1 MKPQDTNPYAATLL
15 RWALGLILVAHAAL
29 KIFVFT
35 LAGTAGFF
43 ESVGFPGWAAYPV
56 VAIEGLGGLL
66 LLAGVQ
72 VRAAALANVP
82 VLLGAATVHL
92 GNGWLF
98 TAKNG
103 GWEYPALLVVL
114 AVAVALLG
122 EGALA
127 LSTRGERSLRPQPA
141 AL

>member
-1 MKPQDTNPYAATLL
+1 MNRWLRDELRRGDAANPAKRFYVAATA
-15 RWALGLILVAHAAL
+15 ALFVTILVNP
-29 KIFVFT
+29 I
-35 LAGTAGFF
+35 AGFLGYVVF
-43 ESVGFPGWAAYPV
+43 AAELV
-56 VAIEGLGGLL
+56 GGLL
-66 LLAGVQ
+66 LVLGVR
-72 VRAAALANVP
+72 VRIVASALVP
-82 VLLGAATVHL
+82 VLIGATLVHA

-98 TAKNG
+98 TAKGG

-127 LSTRGERSLRPQPA
+127 LSARGERSLRPQPA